1 MTLGRIFSC
10 SHDRDHIHPHI
21 QANFHIGS
29 YAKHAIHPP
38 KINTPKFLRDFSPCI
53 LAKGEK
59 GHQKKKMYMLKKH
72 RKSIYVLQSKSIGKK

>member
-38 KINTPKFLRDFSPCI
+38 KINTPNFKKISLLVIF
-53 LAKGEK
+53 
-59 GHQKKKMYMLKKH
+59 QKE
-72 RKSIYVLQSKSIGKK
+72 RGVIGKKSICSRSIEKMCSNQRA